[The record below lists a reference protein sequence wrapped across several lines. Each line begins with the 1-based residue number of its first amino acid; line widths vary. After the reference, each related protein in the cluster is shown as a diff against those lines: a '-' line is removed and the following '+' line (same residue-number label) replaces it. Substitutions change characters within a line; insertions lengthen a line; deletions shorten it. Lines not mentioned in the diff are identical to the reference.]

1 MKKLTAGVFES
12 RDAAEKAINFLHN
25 ELRIPS
31 NDISFIY
38 RNTEGEVREVD
49 AGSISSRTPGEGAKR
64 GAAIGGTLGALLGL
78 AVVAGVVPVI
88 GPILAAGPL
97 ITALGI
103 TGAVGTTAAGALTG
117 AAAGGLLGA
126 LANMGIGKEN
136 AKRYEDRVKAGDILV
151 IVYADEGIGVVDT
164 LKDLGAVDVEAYV
177 PAV

>member
-1 MKKLTAGVFES
+1 MKKLTAGVFDS
-12 RDAAEKAINFLHN
+12 RDSAEKAINYLHN
-25 ELRIPS
+25 EFKIPS

-38 RNTEGEVREVD
+38 RNVEGEVREVD
-49 AGSISSRTPGEGAKR
+49 SASISSNTPGEGAKK

-78 AVVAGVVPVI
+78 AVVAGVLPVI
-88 GPILAAGPL
+88 GPILAAGPI

-117 AAAGGLLGA
+117 AAAGGLIGA

-136 AKRYEDRVKAGDILV
+136 ARRYEDRVKAGDVLL
-151 IVYADEGIGVVDT
+151 IVYADEGIGVVNA
-164 LKDLGAVDVEAYV
+164 LKELGASDVEAYV